1 MDNRRDGPTKKAYMT
16 ECEDIMRA
24 IGDIDATFGS
34 GCRPV
39 RFVAH
44 DIRNLPTF
52 TPGELDNSS
61 IFDRICKLERQMAS
75 MQHAPTFASAT
86 RTQSLV
92 TDEATEAAV
101 TKRTEWQRQQRN
113 LRVALPPPS
122 TIGGACEDGE
132 DSDDGFSLPAR
143 QQRRVKRKE
152 RQTER
157 RNEAQRPQQQR
168 PQQQHVQQAT
178 RETGARTRTKVV
190 RGTREQCPLR
200 AGLREFF
207 IFRVDKEHTADDIK
221 VFIQEQEVTVID
233 ISCVSHADS
242 YTNSYH
248 VVAQAK
254 NVDNMSMPD
263 FWPEGICCRRFYRK
277 RNEQH
282 NNGNAGN
289 E

>member
-1 MDNRRDGPTKKAYMT
+1 MMLRDGPTKKAYLT
-16 ECEDIMRA
+16 ECEDILRA
-24 IGDIDATFGS
+24 IGDIDAKFGS

-44 DIRNLPTF
+44 DIRNLPKF

-61 IFDRICKLERQMAS
+61 IFDRVCKLERQMAS
-75 MQHAPTFASAT
+75 MQHAPTCAAAT

-92 TDEATEAAV
+92 TDEATDATA
-101 TKRTEWQRQQRN
+101 TKPTEWQRQQRN
-113 LRVALPPPS
+113 LRLVLPPPS
-122 TIGGACEDGE
+122 SIRGGCEDGE
-132 DSDDGFSLPAR
+132 NSDEGFSLPAR
-143 QQRRVKRKE
+143 QQRKE
-152 RQTER
+152 RRTER
-157 RNEAQRPQQQR
+157 RNEAQRRQ
-168 PQQQHVQQAT
+168 QQQHVQQAT
-178 RETGARTRTKVV
+178 RESGAHSRTKVV
-190 RGTREQCPLR
+190 RGTREQCQLR
-200 AGLREFF
+200 AGLVTREFF

-221 VFIQEQEVTVID
+221 VFIQEQGVTVID
-233 ISCVSHADS
+233 ISCVSHVDS

-282 NNGNAGN
+282 KNDNAGN

>member
-16 ECEDIMRA
+16 ECEDILRA
-24 IGDIDATFGS
+24 IGDVDAKFGS

-44 DIRNLPTF
+44 DIRNMPKF

-61 IFDRICKLERQMAS
+61 IFDRVCKLERQMAS
-75 MQHAPTFASAT
+75 MQHAPTFVAAT

-92 TDEATEAAV
+92 TDEATDAAA
-101 TKRTEWQRQQRN
+101 TKPTEWQRQQRN

-122 TIGGACEDGE
+122 SIRGGCEDGE
-132 DSDDGFSLPAR
+132 DSDEGFPLPAR
-143 QQRRVKRKE
+143 QQRRVQRKE
-152 RQTER
+152 RRTER
-157 RNEAQRPQQQR
+157 RNEAQRPQQLR

-178 RETGARTRTKVV
+178 RETGARPRMKVV
-190 RGTREQCPLR
+190 RGTREQCQLR
-200 AGLREFF
+200 AGLVTREFF

-221 VFIQEQEVTVID
+221 VFIQEQGVTVID
-233 ISCVSHADS
+233 ISCVSNVDS
-242 YTNSYH
+242 YTNSYN

-263 FWPEGICCRRFYRK
+263 FWPDGICC
-277 RNEQH
+277 NICEQH
-282 NNGNAGN
+282 KNDNAGN

>member
-1 MDNRRDGPTKKAYMT
+1 MRLACLNSEEIDSGYWHIKLDKEMCTSYTTSYDTVMCQTLYAVSLMTIYTLYRSHQGVVHT

-44 DIRNLPTF
+44 DIRNLPKF

-61 IFDRICKLERQMAS
+61 IFDRVCKLERQMAS

-92 TDEATEAAV
+92 TDEATDAAV

-113 LRVALPPPS
+113 LRMALPPPS

-143 QQRRVKRKE
+143 QQRTDLYIYWTKHS
-152 RQTER
+152 
-157 RNEAQRPQQQR
+157 RNDPSADMQGAAVTCCVP
-168 PQQQHVQQAT
+168 
-178 RETGARTRTKVV
+178 TGRCHDPA
-190 RGTREQCPLR
+190 L
-200 AGLREFF
+200 L
-207 IFRVDKEHTADDIK
+207 
-221 VFIQEQEVTVID
+221 
-233 ISCVSHADS
+233 
-242 YTNSYH
+242 
-248 VVAQAK
+248 
-254 NVDNMSMPD
+254 
-263 FWPEGICCRRFYRK
+263 
-277 RNEQH
+277 
-282 NNGNAGN
+282 
-289 E
+289 